1 MKTRRK
7 LGEGEAQDTDLDQ
20 TIAGALSKQE
30 TVFRELLEIQQ
41 EAFQACLQT
50 FVETVNKRVDNLI
63 FENGNA
69 ISGLRAS
76 LEYTQADVSK
86 LRINHQEVDKDAK
99 KNQGKVEEVGTDFQ
113 SISSQAVKLTTWRT
127 SYSV

>member
-1 MKTRRK
+1 RRK
-7 LGEGEAQDTDLDQ
+7 PGEGEAQGTALDQ

-41 EAFQACLQT
+41 EALQACLQT
-50 FVETVNKRVDNLI
+50 FVETLNKRVDNLI

-86 LRINHQEVDKDAK
+86 LRINHQEADKDAK
-99 KNQGKVEEVGTDFQ
+99 KNQRKVEVGTDFQ
-113 SISSQAVKLTTWRT
+113 SISSQAVKLTT
-127 SYSV
+127 